1 MGTIRARRYA
11 GAEHARGGL
20 ARAVSLAGTI
30 VAAIIVIAILLV
42 VLGASTSNDIVSWIH
57 DAGSW
62 LTSPFHG
69 IFHIGDHKA
78 NVAVNWGI
86 GALVWSAVAML
97 LIRLAAGGDGY
108 GRFGRRQPVV

>member
-42 VLGASTSNDIVSWIH
+42 VLGANSSNGIVTAVH
-57 DAGSW
+57 DAGQW
-62 LTSPFHG
+62 LAGPFRNL
-69 IFHIGDHKA
+69 FSFQKHKVE
-78 NVAVNWGI
+78 VAVNWGI
-86 GALVWSAVAML
+86 AAVIWFALSRVIARVLM
-97 LIRLAAGGDGY
+97 RT
-108 GRFGRRQPVV
+108 